1 MQLIVYSLTTLIL
14 LVKVAFL
21 IVVIQTVRTNFA
33 VSGFKEVFERDK
45 KKEQRLN
52 EIGIRV
58 LRYSDDDVLNNIKGV
73 LDIKDCMNKIK
84 NKHTP

>member
-73 LDIKDCMNKIK
+73 FDIKDCMNKIK